1 MYNLTKYLVAGVIL
15 SLALQGG
22 IALADHGEETEVDAV
37 EQAEAVTLADLEI
50 EDPGLLPT
58 SPFYFFKE
66 WGRGLQS
73 FFTFNSIAK
82 AELEARFT
90 NEKAAELK
98 VVQEQR
104 PDDEQAITRALSNFE
119 RSQERLKERLKR
131 VQETSDN
138 PNVERLLN
146 RIVEKSI
153 VHTKLLEEIRAKDS
167 GFQATVAA
175 AIERINKKTA
185 GTLGGLAKLDTPE
198 KFAERIKFALENAPG
213 SAFKHIRSVEF
224 IDKIEEKLPEEVRAR
239 LEVVRED
246 LKERVKARIELE
258 VDGEK
263 LKAIF
268 ERIPGDDSR
277 RAVVLEEIR
286 IRLSDRAAEA
296 LGKVQE
302 QVEKRISNA
311 SDRKEMAA
319 EQIRRAGER
328 IERTQKK
335 VQETDEV
342 REGVIALL
350 TQAERHLTS
359 AKEAFEQEQYG
370 AAFGQARAAEVAARN
385 ALRALEGGVDSP
397 SVLELKQVQD
407 RVQDR
412 VRLPEPSTIQ
422 PSDLR
427 DTALCTQVFKPV
439 CGEDGKTYS
448 NRCVA
453 EKQSRVR
460 VAHEGRCQV
469 KTELQPSDVLREFT
483 PTDVLPK
490 TLIPI
495 LRDELQRIL
504 PDSLLVPQEEPKD
517 ESSSGTSLIEEPLR
531 VVITLEADDNGF
543 YPSSEIRV
551 KKGTKVKLTFTVRT
565 TNVYF
570 GGLDFRSSKFRT
582 ASVAPGQS
590 TTVEFTADESFGF
603 SSYWPASSRLKA
615 RGNVVVE

>member
-37 EQAEAVTLADLEI
+37 EQAETVTLVDLEI

-66 WGRGLQS
+66 WGRGVQS
-73 FFTFNSIAK
+73 FFTFNSVAK

-104 PDDEQAITRALSNFE
+104 PDDERAITRALSNFE
-119 RSQERLKERLKR
+119 RSQERLKLRLER

-138 PNVERLLN
+138 PNVDRLLT
-146 RIVEKSI
+146 RIIEKSI
-153 VHTKLLEEIRAKDS
+153 IHGKLLEEIKAKDS
-167 GFQATVAA
+167 SFQAKVAA
-175 AIERINKKTA
+175 AIERINEKA
-185 GTLGGLAKLDTPE
+185 ANALGELAEHDTPE
-198 KFAERIKFALENAPG
+198 KFTERIKTALENSPG

-224 IDKIEEKLPEEVRAR
+224 IDRIEEKLPEEVRTR

-246 LKERVKARIELE
+246 LKGRVKERIELE

-302 QVEKRISNA
+302 RVEERIFRA

-328 IERTQKK
+328 IERAQKK
-335 VQETDEV
+335 VQEADEV
-342 REGVIALL
+342 REGIIALL
-350 TQAERHLTS
+350 EQSERHLAS
-359 AKEAFEQEQYG
+359 AKEAFEQEKFG
-370 AAFGQARAAEVAARN
+370 EAFGQARAAEVTARN

-397 SVLELKQVQD
+397 SVLELQRAGD

-412 VRLPEPSTIQ
+412 VRLLEPTTPR
-422 PSDLR
+422 PSDSS
-427 DTALCTQVFKPV
+427 DTALCTLEFKPV
-439 CGEDGKTYS
+439 CGVDGKTYP

-453 EKQSRVR
+453 ERQNRVR
-460 VAHEGRCQV
+460 IAHEGRCEQKQNEV
-469 KTELQPSDVLREFT
+469 
-483 PTDVLPK
+483 
-490 TLIPI
+490 
-495 LRDELQRIL
+495 DEQA
-504 PDSLLVPQEEPKD
+504 SLLQTLKD
-517 ESSSGTSLIEEPLR
+517 ECSSSYSS
-531 VVITLEADDNGF
+531 
-543 YPSSEIRV
+543 PSPRSYR
-551 KKGTKVKLTFTVRT
+551 RT
-565 TNVYF
+565 E
-570 GGLDFRSSKFRT
+570 R
-582 ASVAPGQS
+582 
-590 TTVEFTADESFGF
+590 
-603 SSYWPASSRLKA
+603 
-615 RGNVVVE
+615 